1 VESTDSSTHV
11 RAAWR
16 SFGDARAIVDIVD
29 MSAMVSTNTVMR
41 VALSDGSAVFA
52 KVSSYG
58 SYFLFAE
65 DHDRLHRLTLLLRDT
80 PFGGLLADTLTMP
93 DGQPFTYYDGAVW
106 VVFYNEVERRDRL
119 PRILNDR
126 HIATLAGEVALF
138 HAECHRLSPQI
149 PQTSTSVKS
158 DAIALYDTL
167 TEPHSAARFVLASAD
182 LNVLR
187 DHAHAFLMN
196 LIELGYDDMAKIPV
210 LLDWNLGN
218 FSVEFDDAG
227 SFRLF
232 SRWDYDWFR
241 IDTRMLDFY
250 FLSRVSSRTGDRTA
264 FTYGSHTLLEP
275 QFVGFLRAYHSVN
288 PLTEREILFLKEAY
302 RFFILNYVIRSGN
315 HFFRVDF
322 WRNFQSDAVHRYLP
336 DLDTLDLRPV
346 VEAVLG

>member
-1 VESTDSSTHV
+1 MAASDPTTHV
-11 RAAWR
+11 RRAWHR
-16 SFGDARAIVDIVD
+16 FGDLRTIVDITD

-41 VALSDGSAVFA
+41 VTLSDGSAVFS

-80 PFGGLLADTLTMP
+80 RFAGLMADSLTLP
-93 DGQPFTYYDGAVW
+93 DGRPFTYYDGEVW
-106 VVFYNEVERRDRL
+106 VVFYNEVEQRDRL
-119 PRILNDR
+119 PRILTDR
-126 HIATLAGEVALF
+126 HIANLAREM
-138 HAECHRLSPQI
+138 AELHLECQRLAPQI
-149 PQTSTSVKS
+149 PRTSTSIKS

-167 TEPHSAARFVLASAD
+167 TEPHSAARFVLDTAD

-196 LIELGYDDMAKIPV
+196 LIELGYDDLPRIPV
-210 LLDWNLGN
+210 LVDWNLGN
-218 FSVEFDDAG
+218 FSVEFGGRDD
-227 SFRLF
+227 FRLF

-250 FLSRVSSRTGDRTA
+250 FLSRVSSRTGDRTE

-275 QFVGFLRAYHSVN
+275 RFIGFLKAYHAVN
-288 PLTEREILFLKEAY
+288 PLMENEILFLKEAY

-322 WRNFQSDAVHRYLP
+322 WRNFQRDAVHRYLP
-336 DLDTLDLRPV
+336 DLDSVDLGPLV
-346 VEAVLG
+346 DAVLS

>member
-1 VESTDSSTHV
+1 MVPSDPRGHVEL
-11 RAAWR
+11 AWR
-16 SFGDARAIVDIVD
+16 RFGDTRTIVDIAD

-41 VALSDGSAVFA
+41 VTLSDGSAVYA

-65 DHDRLHRLTLLLRDT
+65 DHDRLHRLTQLLRGT
-80 PFGGLLADTLTMP
+80 RFAGLLADALTLP
-93 DGQPFTYYDGAVW
+93 DGRPFTYYDGEVW
-106 VVFYNEVERRDRL
+106 VVFYDEVEHRVRL
-119 PRILNDR
+119 PRTLGDSQ
-126 HIATLAGEVALF
+126 IATLAREMAEF
-138 HAECHRLSPQI
+138 HRVCARLAPQI
-149 PQTSTSVKS
+149 PPTSTSIKS

-167 TEPHSAARFVLASAD
+167 VEPHSAARFVLEPVD
-182 LNVLR
+182 LNLLR

-196 LIELGYDDMAKIPV
+196 LIDLGYDDMARIPV
-210 LLDWNLGN
+210 LVDWNLGN
-218 FSVEFDDAG
+218 FSVELETSG

-250 FLSRVSSRTGDRTA
+250 FLSRVSSRTGDRTE
-264 FTYGSHTLLEP
+264 FTYASHTLTEP
-275 QFVGFLRAYHSVN
+275 QFVRFLRAYHAVN

-322 WRNFQSDAVHRYLP
+322 WRNFQSDAVHNYLP
-336 DLDTLDLRPV
+336 ALDTLDLNPIV
-346 VEAVLG
+346 DAVLG